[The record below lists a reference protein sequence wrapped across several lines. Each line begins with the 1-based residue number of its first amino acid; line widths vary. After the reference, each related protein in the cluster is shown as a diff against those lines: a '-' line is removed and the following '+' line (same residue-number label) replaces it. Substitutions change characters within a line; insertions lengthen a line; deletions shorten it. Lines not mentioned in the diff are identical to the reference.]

1 MRVTPPCLPRL
12 YPRLYSQVFPCSN
25 STAAAAQQ
33 HIIKKT
39 QSQTRQRNERCTL
52 RNPNCGT
59 PATRRPRV
67 RLASEP
73 KSPPQNHRPRIG
85 WTGISWT
92 ESQAFRNPKMLR
104 HQMCRHLF
112 FHQLLCRHPARCHH
126 LRPHQS
132 HHRPRRSA
140 TGRPLDRI

>member
-73 KSPPQNHRPRIG
+73 ESPPQNRLDWNQLDWNPSIQESEDVAASDVSAPVFSPAALSASCSVSSPAAASVSPSASEVGHRPA
-85 WTGISWT
+85 S
-92 ESQAFRNPKMLR
+92 
-104 HQMCRHLF
+104 
-112 FHQLLCRHPARCHH
+112 
-126 LRPHQS
+126 
-132 HHRPRRSA
+132 
-140 TGRPLDRI
+140 